1 MQIVLVLLAIYGTT
15 TNALRVDQFVERPIG
30 MQNGDV
36 LDAQITASS
45 SFDKQSVGPQNARL
59 HSELASGAWCP
70 KPQINSKS
78 YEFLQVTL
86 NDTFLITSVETQGRY
101 GNGTG
106 REFASHYMIDYMR
119 PGSQWIRYRN
129 RSGHVY
135 MDGNFDTTTPVIRAL
150 DPPIVASRIR
160 IVPSSKNTRTVCMRA
175 ELHGWKHE
183 GVIYY
188 STVPD
193 GSRLDTLDF
202 KDNMFENSQMYT
214 ESGITRGLGLLTDG
228 YVAQTSPFE
237 KNQMNNSWIGWN
249 RDTTDGRVTIL
260 FEFEEIHN
268 FTDVVLATFGNR
280 IDGIDVI
287 FSQDG
292 KTFPLFSQIS
302 SSERQTLNN
311 TSRRYDFRVP
321 LHNRAG
327 RKVRIS
333 IKFSSDWMFL
343 TEVHFT
349 SAANLTLMTEKVPTP
364 ESATTQKLSV
374 IGGIIFLLIFVGSI
388 YCISVCLKRRQK
400 NKSVDSNVKKDL
412 IITHMGNKPS
422 CHVFPSNGKLSN
434 GHYEVANDILYAR
447 SQKSTLLSVSSK
459 SSSSCRA
466 IPPTWNDFNFPPPP
480 EMNREEHTYSQ
491 PVSPENSSNG
501 SYKSVKK
508 VPALKKYPTSALLI
522 GKAIGEGKFTMIKEC
537 IIFGG
542 LKCAH
547 KSSKEEDCVHGT
559 RAMGDEIAC
568 LLKCGRHPRI
578 VELYGV
584 DESYNLLLEPVEY
597 GCIRNFWLA
606 SETSLDTEFLAR
618 ICKDIFSAMA
628 YLESIR
634 IVHGHFT
641 PNNILLDGEFH
652 AKICSPRGPSH
663 HAQLRYSAPESI
675 VNNEFTHKSD
685 AWAVATTV
693 YEMAYQCRQ
702 RPYEELTNEQIV
714 DNARALLDHQPHAHV
729 PLIPTVFPYEIMQL
743 LTRSFRIEQTDRPTF
758 ERFWKAFSEIN

>member
-1 MQIVLVLLAIYGTT
+1 
-15 TNALRVDQFVERPIG
+15 
-30 MQNGDV
+30 MQNGDIG
-36 LDAQITASS
+36 DSQITASS

-78 YEFLQVTL
+78 YEFLQVTF

-106 REFASHYMIDYMR
+106 REFVSHYMIDYLR
-119 PGSQWIRYRN
+119 AGSQWIRYKN
-129 RSGHVY
+129 RTGHVL
-135 MDGNFDTTTPVIRAL
+135 MNGNFDTTTPVIRVL

-160 IVPSSKNTRTVCMRA
+160 IVPASKSTRTVCMRA
-175 ELHGWKHE
+175 EVHGCKHD

-202 KDNMFENSQMYT
+202 KDNLFEDSQMYT
-214 ESGITRGLGLLTDG
+214 ESGIKRGLGLLTDG
-228 YVAQTSPFE
+228 FVAQTSPFE
-237 KNQMNNSWIGWN
+237 KNHVNDSWIGWN
-249 RDTTDGRVTIL
+249 RDTTDGHINIL
-260 FEFEEIHN
+260 FEFEEVHN

-280 IDGIDVI
+280 IDQIDVI

-302 SSERQTLNN
+302 SSERQSVNN

-349 SAANLTLMTEKVPTP
+349 SAANLTLMSEKIP
-364 ESATTQKLSV
+364 TTQSAATQQLLV
-374 IGGIIFLLIFVGSI
+374 VCGIVFLTVFACVA

-412 IITHMGNKPS
+412 IITHMGNKPT
-422 CHVFPSNGKLSN
+422 CHVFPSNNKLSN
-434 GHYEVANDILYAR
+434 GHYEVANDIVYAR

-459 SSSSCRA
+459 SSSSCRQ
-466 IPPTWNDFNFPPPP
+466 IPPTWHDFNFPPPP
-480 EMNREEHTYSQ
+480 EGREEHTYSQ

-501 SYKSVKK
+501 SYRSVRKI
-508 VPALKKYPTSALLI
+508 PALKKYPTSALLI
-522 GKAIGEGKFTMIKEC
+522 GKAIGEGKFTIIKEC

-547 KSSKEEDCVHGT
+547 KSTKEKDCVHGT

-568 LLKCGRHPRI
+568 LLKCGRHQRI
-578 VELYGV
+578 AEMYGV
-584 DESYNLLLEPVEY
+584 DESYNLLMEHVEY

-606 SETSLDTEFLAR
+606 SAAPLDTEFLVR
-618 ICKDIFSAMA
+618 ICKDVYLAMA
-628 YLESIR
+628 FLESKR

-641 PNNILLDGEFH
+641 PNNILLDSDFH

-685 AWAVATTV
+685 AWAVASTV

-714 DNARALLDHQPHAHV
+714 DNACALLDHQPEAIV
-729 PLIPTVFPYEIMQL
+729 PMMPTVFSYEILQL
-743 LTRSFRIEQTDRPTF
+743 LTRCFRVSQTDRPTF
-758 ERFWKAFSEIN
+758 ERLLKPFQD